1 MLKVISLDDKHF
13 AKPLYKD
20 PDNAFFIMQYL
31 EDHQSLAE
39 IFNES
44 YLLQP
49 DSRWYIANEL
59 LRIVKIL
66 HGSGLAHGDIK
77 PENIMVRVRFPGD
90 PEKQYVDSV
99 KFIDMESLVS
109 SDDIEDDS
117 CGSSGLKRTSSA
129 PPLRTIGTIEF
140 FPPQMKQRVID
151 PCFTLTLK
159 TFIAYDLWAVGN
171 IILALTF
178 EGYNFPLLGKTPSPD
193 LISKC
198 QERLNERGFPSS
210 LLNIDPSQRRIVN
223 VGRGSRQRSVS
234 Y

>member
-1 MLKVISLDDKHF
+1 
-13 AKPLYKD
+13 
-20 PDNAFFIMQYL
+20 MQYL
-31 EDHQSLAE
+31 EDHQSLAK
-39 IFNES
+39 IFNKS

-59 LRIVKIL
+59 LRIVRIL

-77 PENIMVRVRFPGD
+77 PENIMVRVRFPDD

-109 SDDIEDDS
+109 SDDSND
-117 CGSSGLKRTSSA
+117 
-129 PPLRTIGTIEF
+129 LRPTGTIDF
-140 FPPQMKQRVID
+140 FPPQMKEPITD
-151 PCFTLTLK
+151 PTLK
-159 TFIAYDLWAVGN
+159 TYIAYDLWAAGN

-178 EGYNFPLLGKTPSPD
+178 ENYNFPLLGKTPSPE

-198 QERLNERGFPSS
+198 QARLNERGFPPS
-210 LLNIDPSQRRIVN
+210 LLNINPSQRRVVN
-223 VGRGSRQRSVS
+223 VDRGNRQRSIS